1 MTPAKDE
8 EKPSPWDKIK
18 GFLSS
23 ERVAS
28 PQVAKVEGESGWDRV
43 KALFDTSDG
52 KGPRE
57 EIQHIPNVVLYTST
71 FAFLFGG
78 QFGRRIADDY
88 FRRHNQLTVYE
99 SVMHA
104 KRQYHASVAMGF
116 VKYGGRWGWRAG
128 LFSGVYS
135 FLLVAFEAYRNTDDA
150 LNYVA
155 SGASTGAFYNIFS
168 GWRKVVVGIII
179 GGGLSLPVGLIAHI
193 GNVVLPDEYKLKK
206 KSETPN
212 DATQEWKQ
220 QLETTSS
227 FIEAMEKELGKDI
240 KQQNDSR

>member
-1 MTPAKDE
+1 MVINENHLSAQAYKSCGKNCDATSRYLTHKTHQGHNMWHVCALGTVSNSHINVNVDINIYQHWLDINKTN
-8 EKPSPWDKIK
+8 KINILY
-18 GFLSS
+18 FI
-23 ERVAS
+23 
-28 PQVAKVEGESGWDRV
+28 
-43 KALFDTSDG
+43 LFFTQSDG

-128 LFSGVYS
+128 LFSGVYRYHEVS
-135 FLLVAFEAYRNTDDA
+135 YHKLIYYKRPSLVC
-150 LNYVA
+150 
-155 SGASTGAFYNIFS
+155 IM
-168 GWRKVVVGIII
+168 
-179 GGGLSLPVGLIAHI
+179 IA
-193 GNVVLPDEYKLKK
+193 
-206 KSETPN
+206 N
-212 DATQEWKQ
+212 DH
-220 QLETTSS
+220 
-227 FIEAMEKELGKDI
+227 
-240 KQQNDSR
+240 R